1 MADKQLNKVTHKRS
15 IKRVNLENGER
26 IVLEEPQPILK
37 LRESP
42 KADRRALAAYVEK
55 RDSDEIMEILALD
68 ESPSEVRKRRDRSLN
83 RQEETDDV
91 NRVPEV
97 MESVEVKVAIV
108 PTKPTDIKLIED
120 DGKEPTI
127 AELLEEEFKN
137 DPPIKVPRKEKD
149 HDYEDIENP
158 DEKIVEVVTVVET
171 KAETP
176 EPIEVV
182 EVVDNIEDEIEEN
195 VVVEKSDD
203 ITITEANEEE
213 SFTAVQIAITAASP
227 EADIEQPRLSAVTE
241 VSEPS
246 SDVTENDQ
254 DKVPEIK
261 SSLKSR
267 ESSVGPDKRVTFSA
281 STEERE
287 IAAEVERREFED
299 AMAKEDVH
307 LPSFIAVD
315 KRWSNMRWVLTSFII
330 LVYHLLFGVSSL
342 SVDVMLG
349 PYKYDNTDGVTT
361 HGCER
366 TLCLHLQQ
374 WQMLRLRNQ
383 LGYFLFPRTF
393 ALRALSAYIGHP
405 CSLSR
410 WAKFCLLPTHTYWG
424 LFVACHSFRQHSR
437 VSHFLFKVSL
447 HAQDK
452 NKP

>member
-1 MADKQLNKVTHKRS
+1 MSVPLNTPTDDYHERHRTADQTAADRRNTSTSSRSKPGFVKSLLKRAHSAPKKLTILRRRHSSAGVSQPQPINVAAAAPAHQNHEQPLASPPHVTCCHPFVDKLKTMADKQLNKVTHKRS

-213 SFTAVQIAITAASP
+213 SSTAVQIAITAASP

-315 KRWSNMRWVLTSFII
+315 KRWSNMR
-330 LVYHLLFGVSSL
+330 
-342 SVDVMLG
+342 
-349 PYKYDNTDGVTT
+349 
-361 HGCER
+361 
-366 TLCLHLQQ
+366 
-374 WQMLRLRNQ
+374 
-383 LGYFLFPRTF
+383 
-393 ALRALSAYIGHP
+393 
-405 CSLSR
+405 
-410 WAKFCLLPTHTYWG
+410 
-424 LFVACHSFRQHSR
+424 
-437 VSHFLFKVSL
+437 
-447 HAQDK
+447 
-452 NKP
+452 